1 MRLKYVELDN
11 FRNVVHTKLH
21 FNKKTLIIGANDIG
35 KTNVLYSL
43 RLLLDKSL
51 SENDLEPRD
60 EDFCIYSQENE
71 NEFSIT
77 LHFVEATEECI
88 LSSFRDFISAENEV
102 FIRYKATRTRAGGTK
117 SYQISVGSSIPTLID
132 VSSRFYL
139 KALNMRYV
147 SATRQIDQYL
157 KAQKNKLIEYLK
169 DARTEEEEKTD
180 NEKFEILGDKVKEIE
195 SELNSLTFIG
205 KAGDTLNQQLRDL
218 SEHHHEQ
225 SLKLGVDL
233 PSNDDL
239 FKKVSLLS
247 TIEDNAIQLGGEGRK
262 NQAFIALWSAL
273 NQISI
278 QDGQPNEVS
287 IFCIEEPESHL
298 HPHQQRKL
306 SEYLIRVLPTQVIL
320 TSHSPYIASEFQPN
334 SIMRLH
340 TEQGCQATICNQ
352 SGVSDELGEK
362 IEDMEY
368 RLNSLIAEAY
378 FSDCVLLVEGTSEVV
393 FYKHLANQLKVD
405 LDKLNISI
413 LSVEGVGF
421 KRYIDLLNALG
432 IAWVMRTDNDYQK
445 YNRPN
450 QELKEAYYL
459 QGIRRLIGI
468 YQTKCSQKIPI
479 KTQEVNLTTLISE
492 HKERLTEN
500 VTNCDIHRN
509 NMYEVFYKHLG
520 NYGLFLSKEGLEEDV
535 YNSNSTMKA
544 AIDNYFTPKPTAEEV
559 AIISNKIEKM
569 KDKKSTF
576 MYKFLK
582 GKNDCLSSLE
592 RDPLADPLY
601 ACRTIVQQM
610 RVASHE

>member
-1 MRLKYVELDN
+1 MKLEYVELVN
-11 FRNVVHTKLH
+11 FRNIVHTKLR

-77 LHFVEATEECI
+77 LHFTEATEECI
-88 LSSFRDFISAENEV
+88 LSSFRDFISDENEV

-117 SYQISVGSSIPTLID
+117 NYQILVGTSIEKLEVVP
-132 VSSRFYL
+132 SRFYL
-139 KALNMRYV
+139 RALNMRYV

-306 SEYLIRVLPTQVIL
+306 SEYLIQVLPTQVIL
-320 TSHSPYIASEFQPN
+320 TSHSPYIASEFKPN

-340 TEQGCQATICNQ
+340 TEQGSQATICNQ
-352 SGVSDELGEK
+352 SGVSEALGDTIK
-362 IEDMEY
+362 GMEY
-368 RLNSLIAEAY
+368 RLNALIAEAY

-445 YNRPN
+445 FHRKN
-450 QELKEAYYL
+450 QALKEAYYL
-459 QGIRRLIGI
+459 QGIRRLISI
-468 YQTKCSQKIPI
+468 YQTKCSRKIPI
-479 KTQEVNLTTLISE
+479 RSQEVNLTTLISE
-492 HKERLTEN
+492 HAESLTEN
-500 VTNCDIHRN
+500 VTNCDVHRN
-509 NMYEVFYKHLG
+509 NMYKVFYKHLG

-535 YNSNSTMKA
+535 YNSNSTMKE
-544 AIDNYFTPKPTAEEV
+544 AIDNYFTPNPTEEEV
-559 AIISNKIEKM
+559 LIISDKIEKM

-582 GKNDCLSSLE
+582 GNKEFLSSLE
-592 RDPLADPLY
+592 SDPLAEPLY
-601 ACRTIVQQM
+601 ACRIIVQQM